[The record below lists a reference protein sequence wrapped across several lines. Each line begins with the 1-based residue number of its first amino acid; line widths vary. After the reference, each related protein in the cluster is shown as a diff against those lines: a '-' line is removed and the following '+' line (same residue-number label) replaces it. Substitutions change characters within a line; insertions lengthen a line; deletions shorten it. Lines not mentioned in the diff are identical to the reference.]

1 MSYSVCGVMWG
12 MASDKYDR
20 AKIATLTCL
29 AWSAAAI
36 VTGSTNGLG
45 ILALMRCLM
54 GVF

>member
-1 MSYSVCGVMWG
+1 
-12 MASDKYDR
+12 MAADKYSR

-36 VTGSTNGLG
+36 ATGSTNGLG
-45 ILALMRCLM
+45 ILAFCRFIM